1 MTPSTSSVDRAL
13 ERVQDLY
20 VVQTRLIKLLES
32 DLSDPVIRRQTHAS
46 LKEFQA
52 LLNRVD
58 QRYMGGEEV
67 WASLMSLPSDVM
79 SLLRRSPVSVR
90 SLKAKASKKPV
101 KAKPAKKPAIKSRVS
116 TVKAGKKKSR
126 R

>member
-1 MTPSTSSVDRAL
+1 MTPPTSSVDRAL

-20 VVQTRLIKLLES
+20 TVQTRLIKLLES
-32 DLSDPVIRRQTHAS
+32 DLSDPVIRKQTHAS
-46 LKEFQA
+46 LREFQA

-79 SLLRRSPVSVR
+79 SLLRHSPVSVR
-90 SLKAKASKKPV
+90 SLKAKASRKPS
-101 KAKPAKKPAIKSRVS
+101 KAKPAKKAVNKSRVS
-116 TVKAGKKKSR
+116 KVKASKKKAR